1 MFPVHAPSI
10 PDGALE
16 VSGSR
21 NLLKNWIM
29 SPTTPPVHHPLE
41 TWFDVVVDEP
51 ELSYQGS
58 VGNLSWKPPYFP
70 LTYLGIY
77 SKWVSIIVM

>member
-1 MFPVHAPSI
+1 MFAVHAPSI

-21 NLLKNWIM
+21 NLMKNWIM
-29 SPTTPPVHHPLE
+29 SPSTPPVHHPLE

-51 ELSYQGS
+51 QLSYQGS
-58 VGNLSWKPPYFP
+58 TGNLSWKPPDFS
-70 LTYLGIY
+70 LTYLGNY
-77 SKWVSIIVM
+77 LSG